1 MQLKNF
7 IKELQICEKMLY
19 FVVFCFVLAEFALL
33 LRIYKRKSE
42 EEKERKIKKE
52 VLSFVSYLISGM
64 EAGFPFRKLILNYKG
79 EPKEFFDKI
88 RKLEKTMGIEEAFIY
103 ATKKEKSQ
111 TLRKLGVY
119 YYLRRDSLERFYENL
134 KREIELE
141 EEKEINRQT
150 KLSTINLSLTG
161 IIPFL
166 LLFIFVEIDALLG
179 FHLDFL
185 PLFLIFGLLFPF
197 IKIFLYVSK

>member
-1 MQLKNF
+1 LQLNNF
-7 IKELQICEKMLY
+7 IKELKICEKIFY
-19 FVVFCFVLAEFALL
+19 FIIFCFVLAEFALL

-42 EEKERKIKKE
+42 EEKERKIKKG

-64 EAGFPFRKLILNYKG
+64 EAGFPFRKLVLNYKG

-119 YYLRRDSLERFYENL
+119 YYLRKDSLERFYENL

-150 KLSTINLSLTG
+150 KLSTINL
-161 IIPFL
+161 
-166 LLFIFVEIDALLG
+166 
-179 FHLDFL
+179 H
-185 PLFLIFGLLFPF
+185 
-197 IKIFLYVSK
+197 